1 MLDDVN
7 AVMWIWGP
15 GDDDKTY
22 NVEIA
27 RLAGNKLEITYPRG
41 KMTFPANSNEGYFGF
56 TVTG

>member
-1 MLDDVN
+1 
-7 AVMWIWGP
+7 MWIWGP

-27 RLAGNKLEITYPRG
+27 RLAGNELEITYPRG